1 MLKTKLSFISDELY
15 QDNVIYYLGEKLAL
29 KVPSYMKSQ
38 AGEPLLEANSS
49 DTNNTDALKQLG
61 DLNTEHWELKGKYYY
76 EYWISA
82 LGAIC
87 QKTKEWNDFMLV
99 RQCYNASKDFANHY
113 AQWLMLQY
121 LSKEELE
128 AYYKSKFEKT
138 AKDKRADL
146 LAPAPADV
154 DAADADIENLLNAI
168 EVKNLRRV
176 LYAKQIDRAQLEEV
190 LALSGK
196 SSAIN
201 EPFTRYCS
209 RGYKTA
215 MLGSTDKLLAV
226 LDKEQAQVKIDESKL
241 VGDAQALVLETKAL
255 RDSFK
260 KLIRQVKPL
269 MKGKE
274 GAKAAVALYR
284 DFINFTALEWSTI

>member
-226 LDKEQAQVKIDESKL
+226 LDIEQAHVKIDESKL

-255 RDSFK
+255 RESFK

-269 MKGKE
+269 MKGKD

>member
-61 DLNTEHWELKGKYYY
+61 DLKTEHWDLKGKYYY
-76 EYWISA
+76 EYWICA

-113 AQWLMLQY
+113 AQWLMLHY

-128 AYYKSKFEKT
+128 AYYKSKFENT
-138 AKDKRADL
+138 AEDKRADL
-146 LAPAPADV
+146 LVPAAVDV
-154 DAADADIENLLNAI
+154 ADADIENLLNAI

-176 LYAKQIDRAQLEEV
+176 LYAKQIDRAQLEKV
-190 LALSGK
+190 FALAGK

-201 EPFTRYCS
+201 EAFTRYCT

-215 MLGSTDKLLAV
+215 LLGSTDKLLAV
-226 LDKEQAQVKIDESKL
+226 LDKAQAQVKIDESKL

>member
-38 AGEPLLEANSS
+38 GGEPLLEANSL

-61 DLNTEHWELKGKYYY
+61 DLNTEHWDIKGKYYY

-113 AQWLMLQY
+113 AQWLMLHY
-121 LSKEELE
+121 LSKEELD

-138 AKDKRADL
+138 AKDKRLDL
-146 LAPAPADV
+146 MEPSAIDTK
-154 DAADADIENLLNAI
+154 DAEIENLLNAI
-168 EVKNLRRV
+168 EGKNLRRV
-176 LYAKQIDRAQLEEV
+176 LYAKQMDTAQLEGV
-190 LALSGK
+190 LVLVGKASAL
-196 SSAIN
+196 N
-201 EPFTRYCS
+201 EPFRRYCT

-215 MLGSTDKLLAV
+215 LLGSTDKLLAV
-226 LDKEQAQVKIDESKL
+226 LEKEQAQDKIDESKL
-241 VGDAQALVLETKAL
+241 VGDAHYLLLETKAL

-269 MKGKE
+269 MKGKD